1 MAPTELLV
9 QKVHKVP
16 VVKTVHKDDQVS
28 QVFQEHKVPRD
39 DVVLPVNEVPEVQK
53 VTSVPR
59 EKRVNHPLNSDH
71 QVSTES
77 QEHRVYKENEDV
89 TVPTVSKDQEDHRDQ
104 EEKLEWLVHQASTI
118 TTNCES
124 SSQKS

>member
-1 MAPTELLV
+1 MAPTELLA

-16 VVKTVHKDDQVS
+16 VVRTVHKDDQVS
-28 QVFQEHKVPRD
+28 QVFQEHKVPKD
-39 DVVLPVNEVPEVQK
+39 DVVLPVNEVQEVQK
-53 VTSVPR
+53 ATSVPR

-89 TVPTVSKDQEDHRDQ
+89 TVPTVSRDQEGHKDQE
-104 EEKLEWLVHQASTI
+104 ENLEWLVHQANTT